1 MGHWSRFGA
10 CPTYP
15 PRPGNNPEV
24 PRGLYVEW
32 VGIRDALGMRG
43 TYGKAFILRAT
54 VMPDQ
59 ILATPFADVAAQAI
73 LPVTLRL

>member
-1 MGHWSRFGA
+1 M
-10 CPTYP
+10 
-15 PRPGNNPEV
+15 
-24 PRGLYVEW
+24 EW